1 MPLSEQQLDEIIENC
16 TDPRCSR
23 LSDGSCW
30 SMHCVY
36 CGEPCSSQGHFN
48 CPVREKEMDMYDMRR
63 DDDVALYR
71 EEETRIMTPEENVEI
86 PTIQVEREEYDFLTR
101 QAEKLRRLEEE
112 GNPADIDLV
121 ESNSEKMLELNE

>member
-48 CPVREKEMDMYDMRR
+48 CPQRLKEQ
-63 DDDVALYR
+63 
-71 EEETRIMTPEENVEI
+71 EETRVMTKEENREI

-121 ESNSEKMLELNE
+121 ESSEKTLELDE